1 MDDASLLPKGN
12 KNSIAGSADFATPP
26 R

>member
-12 KNSIAGSADFATPP
+12 KNSIAGSADFAAPLC
-26 R
+26 